1 MIRLYVAAALTA
13 GGTVAASEGQAHYLT
28 SVMRR
33 AEGDAVGVFNG
44 RDGEWRA
51 RLAVPGRRRV
61 ELVLEAELR
70 PQAPEPDLWLA
81 FAPLRRDATE
91 LVAQKATEL
100 GVSALVPVLTERTNA
115 ARLNTDRLRAIA
127 VEAAEQC
134 ERLSVPAIREAVAL
148 PALLAAW
155 PAGRRLAVAV
165 ERGGPAAIPHG
176 AGALLVGPE
185 GGFSPREVDALRGA
199 SFMAPISLGPRVLR
213 AETAAIAGL
222 ALLQAQGWSTN

>member
-61 ELVLEAELR
+61 E
-70 PQAPEPDLWLA
+70 
-81 FAPLRRDATE
+81 
-91 LVAQKATEL
+91 ATEL